1 MGAALAAPDGCTMRR
16 VLLVRS
22 DMDPHAGGGAAVTAW
37 MIEALRDAYD
47 VSVLTWGPVAVG
59 ALNDYCG
66 TSLRPSDVKV
76 HHMSAWMQRT
86 VASHR
91 LLLLRQSLLMRR
103 CRRMVDEYDV
113 VIGIDNEMDFGR
125 RGIQYIHYPSSYDS
139 RINASVA
146 SSVEPFNV
154 RWYHLSMLLL
164 GYFRLCRA
172 VAGFSPARMRT
183 NLTLVSSDW
192 TGRLM
197 REVHGV
203 DTVTVYPPVSAD
215 FPRVP
220 WERREDGFVC
230 IGRIA
235 PEKRIEDIVE
245 ILSAARAQGADVHLH
260 IIGTPGPAEYV
271 ERIRRLE
278 QAHEWV
284 SLELDLPRAALAQLL
299 TTQRYA
305 IHAMRREPFGIAV
318 ATLAYAGCVLFVP
331 DDGGLVEIVGRN
343 RELVYHSA
351 ADAVAKI
358 VAVVCDPTR
367 QHALA
372 RSLEAHAP
380 TFSAQRFME
389 QMRAIVGTFGG

>member
-1 MGAALAAPDGCTMRR
+1 MKR

-22 DMDPHAGGGAAVTAW
+22 DMDSHAGAGAAVTAW

-47 VSVLTWGPVAVG
+47 VSLLTWAPVAIG

-66 TSLRPSDVKV
+66 TSLRPGDVKL
-76 HHMSAWMQRT
+76 HQMPAWMQRGI
-86 VASHR
+86 APQR
-91 LLLLRQSLLMRR
+91 FLLLRQSLLMRR

-125 RGIQYIHYPSSYDS
+125 RGIQYIHYPSSHDP

-154 RWYHLSMLLL
+154 RWYHFPILLRS
-164 GYFRLCRA
+164 YFRVCRA
-172 VAGFSPARMRT
+172 LAGFSPARMRT
-183 NLTLVSSDW
+183 NLTLVSSGW

-197 REVHGV
+197 HEVHGV
-203 DTVTVYPPVSAD
+203 DTVTVYPPVLAD

-220 WERREDGFVC
+220 WEPRENGFVC

-245 ILSAARAQGADVHLH
+245 ILSAVRAEGADVHLH
-260 IIGTPGPAEYV
+260 LVGTPGPAEYV
-271 ERIRRLE
+271 ERIRRL
-278 QAHEWV
+278 QKTHEWV
-284 SLELDLPRAALAQLL
+284 SLELDLPRAALAQVL
-299 TTQRYA
+299 TTHRYA

-318 ATLAYAGCVLFVP
+318 ATLLHAGCLLFVP
-331 DDGGLVEIVGRN
+331 DDGGLVEIVGHN

-358 VAVVCDPTR
+358 VAVVRDPAR